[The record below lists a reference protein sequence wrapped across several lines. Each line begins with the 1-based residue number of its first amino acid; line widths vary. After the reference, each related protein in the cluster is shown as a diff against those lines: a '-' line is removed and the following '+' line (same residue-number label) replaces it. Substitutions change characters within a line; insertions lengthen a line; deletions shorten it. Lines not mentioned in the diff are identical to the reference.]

1 MLSKRIIGSLIVK
14 DSIVVQSIGFSRYL
28 PVGSPEVAV
37 EFLNSWGVD
46 EIVVLDITA
55 SQKGEPDYALVE
67 RLAGKVRVPLAVG
80 GGIRSLEAMRRLIA
94 GGADKLV
101 INTAARETPELIREG
116 AAVFGEQCI
125 VVSIDVHEGE
135 AQEAVRRAL
144 SAQDMGA
151 GEILLRTIERD
162 GSKRGFDTAAI
173 EAVAQGVRVP
183 VIAAGGCGSAAH
195 AADAVTRG
203 ADAVAIGN
211 MLHFSEHS
219 VVTVKQQLKQAG
231 LLVRLDTYATYEGF
245 AFDEAGRVQKRDDGY
260 LSKLRFEYHPPE
272 II

>member
-14 DSIVVQSIGFSRYL
+14 DGIVVQSLGFSRYL

-37 EFLNSWGVD
+37 EFLNQWGVD

-55 SQKGEPDYALVE
+55 SAAGEPNYALVE
-67 RLAGKVRVPLAVG
+67 RLAKKVRVPLAYG
-80 GGIRSLEAMRRLIA
+80 GGIRSLDAMRRLIA

-101 INTAARETPELIREG
+101 VNTAAKDNPSLIQEG
-116 AAVFGEQCI
+116 AAVFGDQCI
-125 VVSIDVHEGE
+125 VVSIDVHEGGAAE
-135 AQEAVRRAL
+135 ATERAMA
-144 SAQDMGA
+144 AQKMGA
-151 GEILLRTIERD
+151 GEILLRIVERD
-162 GSKRGFDTAAI
+162 GSKKGFDTGVLK
-173 EAVAQGVRVP
+173 AVANAVQVP

-195 AADAVTRG
+195 AAEALAAG
-203 ADAVAIGN
+203 AAAVAIGN

-219 VVTVKQQLKQAG
+219 VVTIKQELKQAG
-231 LLVRLDTYATYEGF
+231 VPVRLDTYATYDGF
-245 AFDEAGRVQKRDDGY
+245 AFDNGRAQKRDDEY